1 MRLELVSIK
10 IVRKIT
16 NMIQFKF
23 FNITLFVLGMI
34 TILLNNLI
42 NIQAREILGSR
53 QVRLIISLR
62 NLQSGMNRLIGQK
75 LGLRM
80 FLTTERNKIFYSWN
94 HLKLVMRH

>member
-1 MRLELVSIK
+1 MV
-10 IVRKIT
+10 
-16 NMIQFKF
+16 QFKLF
-23 FNITLFVLGMI
+23 SITLFILGMI

-62 NLQSGMNRLIGQK
+62 NFQYGMNRLIGQK
-75 LGLRM
+75 LDLRM

>member
-1 MRLELVSIK
+1 MHLELVSIK

-16 NMIQFKF
+16 NMVQFKLF
-23 FNITLFVLGMI
+23 SITLFILGMI

-62 NLQSGMNRLIGQK
+62 NFQYGMNRLIGQK
-75 LGLRM
+75 LDLRM

>member
-16 NMIQFKF
+16 NMIQFKLF
-23 FNITLFVLGMI
+23 SITLFILGMI

-75 LGLRM
+75 LGLRVL
-80 FLTTERNKIFYSWN
+80 LTTERNKMFYSWN

>member
-1 MRLELVSIK
+1 MV
-10 IVRKIT
+10 
-16 NMIQFKF
+16 QFKLF
-23 FNITLFVLGMI
+23 SITLFILGMI

-62 NLQSGMNRLIGQK
+62 NFQYGMNRLIGQK

-80 FLTTERNKIFYSWN
+80 FFTTERNKIFYSWN

>member
-1 MRLELVSIK
+1 MHLELVSIK

-16 NMIQFKF
+16 NMVQFKLF
-23 FNITLFVLGMI
+23 SITLFILGMI

-62 NLQSGMNRLIGQK
+62 NFQYVMNRLIGQK
-75 LGLRM
+75 LDLRM

>member
-16 NMIQFKF
+16 NMIQFKL

-62 NLQSGMNRLIGQK
+62 NLQSGMNRLIGQR
-75 LGLRM
+75 LDLRL
-80 FLTTERNKIFYSWN
+80 FLTTERNKLFYSWN